1 VHKNIFGR
9 FGDVRIVQLIY
20 LHLNK
25 SQGVKW
31 YPMVTIQALTRPGT
45 HVPVASIFLP
55 GSRDWTG
62 SEPGTVLTA
71 ECNQVTINMGYHM
84 VSGDM
89 VYGDMVFNKSKTT

>member
-1 VHKNIFGR
+1 
-9 FGDVRIVQLIY
+9 
-20 LHLNK
+20 
-25 SQGVKW
+25 
-31 YPMVTIQALTRPGT
+31 MVTIQALTRPGT

-89 VYGDMVFNKSKTT
+89 VYGDMVFNKSKTTWIAMFLVHIAMPADFYFCQKRLLI

>member
-1 VHKNIFGR
+1 MAPNGH
-9 FGDVRIVQLIY
+9 
-20 LHLNK
+20 H
-25 SQGVKW
+25 
-31 YPMVTIQALTRPGT
+31 PLTRPGT

-71 ECNQVTINMGYHM
+71 ECNQVTNNMGYHMVYGDMVSGDM